1 MYLTTQTV
9 HFWRPSFSMTEI
21 KFCNLEVSSRCDV
34 SIRELVVQTLLCGVL
49 SASHI
54 RRISLFEHKKNDV
67 PASFHSSIEIS
78 VISYIVR
85 FLTHKYDYYSD
96 YLKLLG
102 TGGGT
107 HEQVQSRLG

>member
-1 MYLTTQTV
+1 MHLTTRTL

-21 KFCNLEVSSRCDV
+21 RFCNLEVSSTCDV
-34 SIRELVVQTLLCGVL
+34 SIKELYKRFFCDVL

-96 YLKLLG
+96 YLELLG
-102 TGGGT
+102 TGGDT

>member
-1 MYLTTQTV
+1 
-9 HFWRPSFSMTEI
+9 MTEI
-21 KFCNLEVSSRCDV
+21 KFCNLEVSSTCDV
-34 SIRELVVQTLLCGVL
+34 SIRELVVQTLFCDVL

-67 PASFHSSIEIS
+67 SASFHSSIEIS

-85 FLTHKYDYYSD
+85 FLPHKYDYYSD
-96 YLKLLG
+96 YLELLG
-102 TGGGT
+102 AGIGR